1 MKRFL
6 FKILCGALALVM
18 LLSLVACGDS
28 TKSWKAGNLT
38 NGGAVVSNG
47 GFVAETENYL
57 YYINGIGT
65 STEDN
70 AFGAPLKGA
79 LMAVDKADLTKTEVV
94 VPKLFVATDY
104 KSGFFIDGGYV
115 YYGTPSTEKNSEGH
129 VASGEMMFTR
139 TKLDG
144 SGTTEK
150 FFALSSLSA
159 EYRFVKN
166 GDNVCVVYYDSVD
179 TALECYSFSDKTTT
193 VIAKTDAKTEG
204 SVSLETYKFLNGNSD
219 AVVVYTVTLYTEE
232 YDAVKAEK
240 DDYTRP
246 TENFNKVYAY
256 KVGDAVDETTGLA
269 GTLVLDGAHGE
280 GDLDDG
286 KYAFSFV
293 NDSYV
298 FFTEAVGAKTTTYVD
313 EISAFVK
320 PVAEKKELKNIVKNT
335 DFATEANV
343 ITSISIIEDNDA
355 NKDKSSTSKVYTID
369 TGKLYEVDLFA
380 EGKNNQKVCVA
391 IGEGLTT
398 LLTVKDGFV
407 YYYNASNQ
415 ICRMELKKDSLSEV
429 ADEIRVSLDTA
440 NSSWYKPEFIKVG
453 EKEYLFYLDNSSL
466 GASYVKYVD
475 INAKVIDEDTDN
487 DDKADLFYLD
497 KAEIKL
503 MGIMTD
509 ADSASIITAEIDAI
523 SSKLDNGNLKFE
535 EVEGKLTVKAVT
547 DAKAKYDGATE
558 EVKALVSETSLTT
571 LNNYLKAIEIVNL
584 YDKLEGI
591 ENFTDATKAE
601 SYKAAY
607 LEIKSAVEE
616 FKASAVVTAVDGYIP
631 NNYKVF
637 YQKAVELFE
646 KTDK

>member
-1 MKRFL
+1 MKKML
-6 FKILCGALALVM
+6 SKILCGALALVM
-18 LLSLVACGDS
+18 LLSLVACGGS
-28 TKSWKAGNLT
+28 TKSWKAGSLT

-219 AVVVYTVTLYTEE
+219 AIVVYTVTLYTEE

-256 KVGDAVDETTGLA
+256 KAGDAVDETTGLA

-298 FFTEAVGAKTTTYVD
+298 FFTEAVGSKTTTYAITAKD
-313 EISAFVK
+313 LLD
-320 PVAEKKELKNIVKNT
+320 KKAATKIVNT
-335 DFATEANV
+335 DYAVETNLIVSLSE
-343 ITSISIIEDNDA
+343 
-355 NKDKSSTSKVYTID
+355 VYTID
-369 TGKLYEVDLFA
+369 TGKLNKVDMLA
-380 EGKNNQKVCVA
+380 EGIKDQKECVA

-429 ADEIRVSLDTA
+429 ANEIRVSLDTA

-475 INAKVIDEDTDN
+475 INAKVIEEDTDN

-535 EVEGKLTVKAVT
+535 EVEGKLTVNAVT

-558 EVKALVSETSLTT
+558 EVKALVSETSLAT

-591 ENFTDATKAE
+591 QNFTDATKAE

-607 LEIKSAVEE
+607 LEIKSTVEE
-616 FKASAVVTAVDGYIP
+616 FKASDVVTAVDGYIP

>member
-28 TKSWKAGNLT
+28 TKSWKAGSLT

-256 KVGDAVDETTGLA
+256 KAGDAADETTGLA

-298 FFTEAVGAKTTTYVD
+298 FFTEAVGSKTTTYAITAKD
-313 EISAFVK
+313 LLD
-320 PVAEKKELKNIVKNT
+320 KKAATKIVNADYAVET
-335 DFATEANV
+335 NLIVSLSE
-343 ITSISIIEDNDA
+343 
-355 NKDKSSTSKVYTID
+355 VYTID
-369 TGKLYEVDLFA
+369 TGKLYKVDMLA
-380 EGKNNQKVCVA
+380 EGIKNQKECVA

-415 ICRMELKKDSLSEV
+415 ICRMELKKNSLSEV

-475 INAKVIDEDTDN
+475 INAKVIEEDTDN

-535 EVEGKLTVKAVT
+535 EVEEKLTVKAVT

-591 ENFTDATKAE
+591 QNFTDATKAE

-607 LEIKSAVEE
+607 LEIKSTIEE

-646 KTDK
+646 KTEK